1 MRAKSFSRG
10 RLSDGRRSIAGMSL
24 VPAGVTLIRA
34 DNPSAMTLEGTN
46 TWVFDDG
53 TVIDPGPDDEA
64 HLAAIT
70 AVTRIKRILVTHGH
84 PDHVEGVEP
93 LRRRTGAALGELPP
107 GMSELK
113 TPGHTADSVCFI
125 TPDAVFT
132 GDTILGRGS
141 SVVAW
146 PDGDVG
152 DYLTSLERL
161 MDFPE
166 VPALP
171 GHGPALPDC
180 AGAARWLHNHRVQRL
195 DQVRSAVAQGARSPE
210 EVLEIVYA
218 EVDPALRGAALW
230 SVRAQLDY
238 LDKEL

>member
-1 MRAKSFSRG
+1 
-10 RLSDGRRSIAGMSL
+10 MSL
-24 VPAGVTLIRA
+24 VPGGVTLILA

-64 HLAAIT
+64 HLEAIT
-70 AVTRIKRILVTHGH
+70 AVTKIKRILVTHSH
-84 PDHVEGVEP
+84 PDHIEGVEP
-93 LRRRTGAALGELPP
+93 LRRRTGASVGELPP
-107 GMSELK
+107 GMTELK

-125 TPDAVFT
+125 TIGAIFT

-146 PDGDVG
+146 PDGNVG

-161 MDFPE
+161 MDFPGI
-166 VPALP
+166 PAMP
-171 GHGPALPDC
+171 GHGPPLPDC
-180 AGAARWLHNHRVQRL
+180 AVAARWLHTHRVERL
-195 DQVRSAVAQGARSPE
+195 DQVRAAVARGASTPE
-210 EVLEIVYA
+210 EVVDVVYA
-218 EVDPALRGAALW
+218 DVDPALKWAALW

-238 LDKEL
+238 LT